1 MCELF
6 QETEQPYNLRNNHI
20 FRTHNVKTV
29 QCGIETLLFMGPAEA
44 VLQRCSYE
52 KVFWKYAANLQ
63 ESNHSKLWLQ

>member
-29 QCGIETLLFMGPAEA
+29 QYGIETLLFMRPAEA

-63 ESNHSKLWLQ
+63 ESNHSKLRLQ

>member
-29 QCGIETLLFMGPAEA
+29 QYGIETLLFKGPAEA

-52 KVFWKYAANLQ
+52 KVF
-63 ESNHSKLWLQ
+63 